1 MNAALL
7 ATLLAATPASP
18 GGVHDLEVDPVASSL
33 RFAITHRLHHVEG
46 RSTGVR
52 GRAVIAHD
60 GKVQAMVRVP
70 VSSFD
75 SGDGNRDS
83 NMQAA
88 LEVERFPF
96 VTVKAAGSLPPDAAG
111 GPRPLTVPLVL
122 AAEVDLHGVKVA
134 REVPVQV
141 TFEAGGAVHATGE
154 FEVSLDAH
162 RVERPSLF
170 FVKIEDGCRIAFDL
184 VLREA
189 RP

>member
-1 MNAALL
+1 MHAAVLV
-7 ATLLAATPASP
+7 ATLLAATPTPP
-18 GGVHDLEVDPVASSL
+18 GTHDLTVDPGASWV
-33 RFAITHRLHHVEG
+33 RFAITHRLHHVDG
-46 RSTGVR
+46 RSTGVL
-52 GRAVIAHD
+52 GRAVIAPD

-96 VTVKAAGSLPPDAAG
+96 VTVKAAGTLSPAAAG
-111 GPRPLTVPLVL
+111 GARPLTVPLTL
-122 AAEVDLHGVKVA
+122 DAEIDLHGVKVA
-134 REVPVQV
+134 QEVPAQV

>member
-1 MNAALL
+1 VYSVLL

-18 GGVHDLEVDPVASSL
+18 GVRDLTVDPGASSI

-46 RSTGVR
+46 RSTGVL
-52 GRAVIAHD
+52 GRAVIAPD

-96 VTVKAAGSLPPDAAG
+96 VTVKAVGALSRAAAG
-111 GPRPLTVPLVL
+111 GALPLTVPLVL
-122 AAEVDLHGVKVA
+122 EAEVDLHGVKVA
-134 REVPVQV
+134 RKVPVQV
-141 TFEAGGAVHATGE
+141 TFESGGAVHATGE
-154 FEVSLDAH
+154 FEESLDAH

-184 VLREA
+184 VFREA